1 MQCIRHTIIFVC
13 LCMLQLLQFVF
24 QPLQLCRW
32 EIPIFDGI
40 DDCLHHVLADII
52 ETVHIIEVVV
62 MLVFHEVLSEAF
74 KYFELDG
81 YSFTIITLV

>member
-52 ETVHIIEVVV
+52 GTVHIIEVVV
-62 MLVFHEVLSEAF
+62 MLVFHEVVSEASEDF
-74 KYFELDG
+74 NQDG
-81 YSFTIITLV
+81 YSICIIALL

>member
-1 MQCIRHTIIFVC
+1 
-13 LCMLQLLQFVF
+13 MLQLLQFVF
-24 QPLQLCRW
+24 LSLQFCHR
-32 EIPIFDGI
+32 EIPAFNSI
-40 DDCLHHVLADII
+40 DDCLHLVLAEII